1 MVQYEK
7 RFAKALRI
15 SEGKILSIPLEKELH
30 RIFTN
35 KWRQVLPY
43 GKSYSKQ
50 QILSAINK
58 VYADT
63 PQLLGEIRKWLRSNG
78 IQ

>member
-1 MVQYEK
+1 MGI
-7 RFAKALRI
+7 A
-15 SEGKILSIPLEKELH
+15 EGKILSIPLEKGLH
-30 RIFTN
+30 QIFIN

-50 QILSAINK
+50 QILFAINK

-63 PQLLGEIRKWLRSNG
+63 PQLLGEIKKWLRSNG
-78 IQ
+78 IK